1 MEVSRVSTR
10 AGRALIRAGK
20 GGRALGVYQAG
31 QPVGFIMAVLG
42 AVVVLTIYRVGFSGR
57 HRSV

>member
-1 MEVSRVSTR
+1 
-10 AGRALIRAGK
+10 
-20 GGRALGVYQAG
+20 VYQAG